1 MLLDHFHTKY
11 VVNAICT
18 NAIKNQKLAINSQL
32 EVLQF
37 KKYLGIFYF
46 IRIHK
51 MDLQGGPFKG
61 YSNHE
66 KYKILGVRS

>member
-1 MLLDHFHTKY
+1 MDHFNTKY

-32 EVLQF
+32 TIKECTS
-37 KKYLGIFYF
+37 IFYF
-46 IRIHK
+46 FRRHK

-61 YSNHE
+61 LSNHE
-66 KYKILGVRS
+66 NIKFWGFDQK